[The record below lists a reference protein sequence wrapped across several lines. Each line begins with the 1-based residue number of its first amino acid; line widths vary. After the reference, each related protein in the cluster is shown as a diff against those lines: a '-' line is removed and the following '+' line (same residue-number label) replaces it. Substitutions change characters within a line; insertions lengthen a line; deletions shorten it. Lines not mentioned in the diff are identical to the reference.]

1 MEQKTPTPL
10 NILYDK
16 KTEPNRDR
24 FSFAFSSDINDLIYS
39 KQSRYDKKSYR
50 IKIEKKQQI

>member
-24 FSFAFSSDINDLIYS
+24 FSFAFSTDINDWIYS
-39 KQSRYDKKSYR
+39 KQRRYDKKAYEMK
-50 IKIEKKQQI
+50 IKKKE

>member
-24 FSFAFSSDINDLIYS
+24 FSFAFSTDINDWIYS
-39 KQSRYDKKSYR
+39 KQRRYDQKMNSIKAEKKSSL
-50 IKIEKKQQI
+50 